1 MFGGLFNVNLKA
13 IVNQYATRNNVDWI
27 LSENNVSTLT
37 ALIRTLLDEDK
48 KKTSILYNGLKKYFK
63 EEKEKDEDL

>member
-27 LSENNVSTLT
+27 LSETNVSTLT
-37 ALIRTLLDEDK
+37 ALIRTLLDDDK